1 MLPKQDKTTTRPTI
15 QVRFT
20 PKMKLNCHDRSE
32 WVWYVT
38 KTRKNNNVTDCIGV
52 VYIENK
58 TELS

>member
-1 MLPKQDKTTTRPTI
+1 
-15 QVRFT
+15 
-20 PKMKLNCHDRSE
+20 MKLNCHDRSE

-58 TELS
+58 TELSWLIGLGAVCDEN

>member
-1 MLPKQDKTTTRPTI
+1 MLLKLDKTTTRPTI
-15 QVRFT
+15 QVGFT
-20 PKMKLNCHDRSE
+20 PKIKLNCHDRSE
-32 WVWYVT
+32 WVWYAM